1 MACQE
6 ELINKQVQP
15 GGYERSFFR
24 LTDLRCQKGALIAI
38 SSWALDFR
46 KCTSRRF
53 RRFGSG
59 RSIPRCVW
67 FPPRTVGVHY
77 SLVWLERLKRRNLP
91 WDKRPS
97 VGCFVNE
104 VPLSLTVTL
113 LQCRPLDW
121 RRLSTLATSCE
132 VPPLKLPFISSAVGL
147 TPPFDAG
154 IPSAAAK
161 VRIDFHHSQSRLGTS
176 DRVQYYTFAITTIF
190 FYDFLLTLGDE
201 VSYVVSVSFA
211 VFIVPTV
218 KGQIRLAGEEIMGC
232 VGRTACRM
240 ASVDDLIV
248 FAIFLAVSS
257 PLHQSSFVLE
267 G

>member
-67 FPPRTVGVHY
+67 FPPRTVVVHY

-97 VGCFVNE
+97 VGCFVNK

-132 VPPLKLPFISSAVGL
+132 VPPLSFLSSHPRLDLPHLSTPVSPVPQQRCASIFITPNHDWERAIASS
-147 TPPFDAG
+147 
-154 IPSAAAK
+154 IIHSRSQPS
-161 VRIDFHHSQSRLGTS
+161 SSMTS
-176 DRVQYYTFAITTIF
+176 F
-190 FYDFLLTLGDE
+190 
-201 VSYVVSVSFA
+201 
-211 VFIVPTV
+211 
-218 KGQIRLAGEEIMGC
+218 
-232 VGRTACRM
+232 
-240 ASVDDLIV
+240 
-248 FAIFLAVSS
+248 
-257 PLHQSSFVLE
+257 
-267 G
+267 